1 VPGVRTPPGSGRIGR
16 LGLGKDAADRLGRL
30 EARGSGRLG
39 ATDLGLR
46 VAAVGLC
53 CAAVWAGLACCLI
66 SGRMG
71 TSVTTDE
78 YPIRPKLTLGIQFC
92 YPLELFE

>member
-1 VPGVRTPPGSGRIGR
+1 VPWARGARVTAAVQPHAAWPAVPGVRTPPGTGRIGR

-39 ATDLGLR
+39 ATELGLR

-53 CAAVWAGLACCLI
+53 CAAIGFGL
-66 SGRMG
+66 G
-71 TSVTTDE
+71 
-78 YPIRPKLTLGIQFC
+78 
-92 YPLELFE
+92 